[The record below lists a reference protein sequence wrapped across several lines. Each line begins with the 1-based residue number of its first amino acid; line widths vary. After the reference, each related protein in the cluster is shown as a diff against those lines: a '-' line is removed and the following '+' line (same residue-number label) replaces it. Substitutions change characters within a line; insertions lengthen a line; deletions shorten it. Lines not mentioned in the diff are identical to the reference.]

1 MKTSG
6 LRSSLSPPGFLSRI
20 LRLICLSSCFLLA
33 GDPAVADIAGPSST
47 RGVYVPAPNVQV
59 PDLRQRL
66 LSEAQKIA
74 TDARLRLQVS
84 GEAPADPS
92 KVVIADQKPEP
103 NTMVPAGTT
112 VSVVVR
118 APASRQMGPAREII
132 VPERLTVVPE
142 LLKRSLSEAQP
153 LITSARLRLEVSGG
167 APEDTSHAIVVE
179 QKPPPGT
186 RVRVGSTVMVTVQ
199 IQRPEDGAIV
209 PDVQRQPLLEAR
221 RRVNKA
227 RLRLEV
233 AGGWPAEPLLAMI
246 VDQKPGPDT
255 RVPLNSIVVVVVRN
269 LPGPPQTASPPAPPQ
284 PPIVSP
290 PLRVSPPQIVMP
302 PEVPPREEWVLV
314 PALRQRP
321 LMDALQRVRNARL
334 RLEVTGGWP
343 ADPGRAAVVEQT
355 PAQDTRVRI
364 GTSVTVQVLPSG
376 QALQPTPPPTQPVP
390 TQPTPPQP
398 AQPRPPASLPP
409 APPPRVELVVV
420 PELRQQ
426 LLPGARDLANS
437 AGLQLRVR
445 GLSPADETRTVVV
458 TQSPA
463 AGTRVAARYIVLVEL
478 GAALLVVPELR
489 KHPLD
494 EARKI
499 LDEAG
504 FGLALMGGPPSNES
518 GAQVVEQAPLP
529 GARAAAG
536 STVTVR
542 VKVSRITT
550 WVIAV
555 AGALLAAGAALGVA
569 RWRGVRSQLPRGSPA
584 FASSP
589 TGMSGHRRSSRTGRP
604 RRDST
609 SGCAAVPMAAS
620 RRWRRMLGSSR
631 RIGEPMA
638 ESALTLR
645 DFLLARTEDAR
656 QAIERSDAGAK
667 LKEAVGKLPGIAWGP
682 VAKEIEAKIAE
693 VLDVDIVGILLG
705 GWKKYRQLQRYRD
718 HTKYPPE
725 ETILLSLTEHS
736 ISSLHHP
743 KIEILAEQVL
753 LARLEFTIT
762 LALKLEGI
770 VLKVRDGKIREICA
784 GRCRGK
790 GTLEC
795 AGVPLL
801 EKETER
807 FELPGRIDLGDGIEI
822 PAP

>member
-1 MKTSG
+1 MKKSG
-6 LRSSLSPPGFLSRI
+6 LRSSLSPPSFMSRI
-20 LRLICLSSCFLLA
+20 LRLICLSPCFLLA
-33 GDPAVADIAGPSST
+33 GDPAGADIAGPSST

-84 GEAPADPS
+84 GETPADPG
-92 KVVIADQKPEP
+92 KVVVADQKPAP

-112 VSVVVR
+112 VTVVVR
-118 APASRQMGPAREII
+118 APASRQTGPAREII

-153 LITSARLRLEVSGG
+153 LVTSARLRLEVSGG
-167 APEDTSHAIVVE
+167 APEDTSRALVVG

-186 RVRVGSTVMVTVQ
+186 RVQVGTTVIVTVQ
-199 IQRPEDGAIV
+199 IQRPEEWVVV
-209 PDVQRQPLLEAR
+209 PDLRRQLLLDAQ

-233 AGGWPAEPLLAMI
+233 AGGWPAEPLLAMV
-246 VDQKPGPDT
+246 VDQKPGPET

-269 LPGPPQTASPPAPPQ
+269 LPGQPQTASPPAPPQ

-290 PLRVSPPQIVMP
+290 PLRVSPPQIVTP
-302 PEVPPREEWVLV
+302 PEVPPRDEWVLV

-343 ADPGRAAVVEQT
+343 ADPGRAVVVEQT

-376 QALQPTPPPTQPVP
+376 QALQPPPTPPQPV
-390 TQPTPPQP
+390 QPQPPPPQPPPPQPQPPQPAQPQP

-409 APPPRVELVVV
+409 APPAQPPRVELVVV

-426 LLPGARDLANS
+426 LLPGARELANS

-445 GLSPADETRTVVV
+445 GQSPADETRTVVV

-463 AGTRVAARYIVLVEL
+463 AGTRVAARSIVLVEP

-504 FGLALMGGPPSNES
+504 FGLALMGDPPSNES

-536 STVTVR
+536 SPVTVR

-550 WVIAV
+550 WVIAG

-569 RWRGVRSQLPRGSPA
+569 RWRGGRSRPATGLPGVRVVANGDVGTQEIQSNGA
-584 FASSP
+584 AAEGFAI
-589 TGMSGHRRSSRTGRP
+589 RLRSRTDGGFQ
-604 RRDST
+604 T
-609 SGCAAVPMAAS
+609 VEA
-620 RRWRRMLGSSR
+620 
-631 RIGEPMA
+631 
-638 ESALTLR
+638 
-645 DFLLARTEDAR
+645 DAR
-656 QAIERSDAGAK
+656 I
-667 LKEAVGKLPGIAWGP
+667 
-682 VAKEIEAKIAE
+682 VAEDRRA
-693 VLDVDIVGILLG
+693 
-705 GWKKYRQLQRYRD
+705 
-718 HTKYPPE
+718 
-725 ETILLSLTEHS
+725 
-736 ISSLHHP
+736 
-743 KIEILAEQVL
+743 
-753 LARLEFTIT
+753 
-762 LALKLEGI
+762 
-770 VLKVRDGKIREICA
+770 DG
-784 GRCRGK
+784 
-790 GTLEC
+790 
-795 AGVPLL
+795 
-801 EKETER
+801 
-807 FELPGRIDLGDGIEI
+807 
-822 PAP
+822 